1 MNPHTHASI
10 FPLYMPEFLFCLP
23 DISPTA
29 QGVDHR
35 RVQKELGDVVVSMH
49 NPVVLSS
56 TSVQVTWTVSTF
68 LFYFIFLIIVVI
80 PSEQPN
86 KSSWGFWERCTGHV
100 TVFVYT
106 GTVSKLFEEWL
117 RIHGLSS
124 WCAINLKWFEV
135 MLLTRLM
142 FLFRTNTSTLDARCV
157 ASGSSLKSALYL
169 GSVIFVC

>member
-1 MNPHTHASI
+1 
-10 FPLYMPEFLFCLP
+10 MPEFLFCLP

-86 KSSWGFWERCTGHV
+86 KSS
-100 TVFVYT
+100 
-106 GTVSKLFEEWL
+106 
-117 RIHGLSS
+117 
-124 WCAINLKWFEV
+124 
-135 MLLTRLM
+135 
-142 FLFRTNTSTLDARCV
+142 
-157 ASGSSLKSALYL
+157 
-169 GSVIFVC
+169 